1 MSSVTSTTFP
11 SKLISF
17 SLLVPEHERQP
28 MQNDGYTEGI
38 VKTRNELMLCREK
51 YAKLKSISAT
61 PHAFGRGAG

>member
-28 MQNDGYTEGI
+28 MQNDGYLEGI
-38 VKTRNELMLCREK
+38 VKTRNELLCREK